1 MLPLFPQKI
10 TAMFSV
16 RLCGYVVSLK
26 LKSKIF
32 LEFDTSCTYLEG
44 LVLSVSFI
52 SSNADGNGVSKKSSS
67 SSLLDSLPLAC
78 FNSFSTSSPE
88 FSSVPMSNVE
98 FINVVPSSAFVSK
111 PEAGLLKA
119 ERELALGC
127 VACGSNL
134 RLLFSLVLSEVPSD
148 GVPVFTGTDVD
159 GIVLTE
165 LVTMVVASLLVL
177 CASRNVDVLVEVTL
191 ALVTCEYGFAK
202 VLTTELV
209 LPDSV
214 TVEEGVESCL
224 EAVIMIGP
232 KSGNLSWCNMG
243 DWVALCRTLARRGQL
258 VLA

>member
-1 MLPLFPQKI
+1 
-10 TAMFSV
+10 
-16 RLCGYVVSLK
+16 
-26 LKSKIF
+26 
-32 LEFDTSCTYLEG
+32 
-44 LVLSVSFI
+44 
-52 SSNADGNGVSKKSSS
+52 
-67 SSLLDSLPLAC
+67 
-78 FNSFSTSSPE
+78 
-88 FSSVPMSNVE
+88 MSNVE

-134 RLLFSLVLSEVPSD
+134 RLLFSLVFSEVPSD

-191 ALVTCEYGFAK
+191 ALVTCEHGSAK
-202 VLTTELV
+202 VLTTELI

-224 EAVIMIGP
+224 EAVVTIGP